1 MLHAREIRLPHP
13 DGGVLAVSAP
23 LSRPCEAGFAWLGF
37 EPDPSLPG
45 AAWPTS
51 IRR

>member
-13 DGGVLAVSAP
+13 DGGVLELSAP
-23 LSRPCEAGFAWLGF
+23 LSETASAGFRWLGF

-45 AAWPTS
+45 ARLEDFASP
-51 IRR
+51 